1 MLFEYHSGQRWC
13 CSGLCQ
19 TAVFHERWFIYAA
32 LWLSASLSHCIQ
44 YFGLNV
50 VKSSKLGDEFSMVA
64 CYSHMIILV
73 GVMHSTIIV
82 RWEMLASTRPCRANR
97 TTRCGLL
104 FLLCRNINGDW
115 MLLSDRGQNQSSSQ
129 YLFGYRRKVLH
140 DLLVFGVKGQCD
152 FTDCKNLPGESRYS
166 NLLQS
171 QYAQSY
177 ATGLQK

>member
-50 VKSSKLGDEFSMVA
+50 VKSSKLDDEFSMVA

-73 GVMHSTIIV
+73 GVIHSTIIV
-82 RWEMLASTRPCRANR
+82 RWEMLASTEQLAVDYYSYCVGTLTVTGCSFQIEVKIKVAHSICLAIEEKFNVI
-97 TTRCGLL
+97 LL
-104 FLLCRNINGDW
+104 TAKTF
-115 MLLSDRGQNQSSSQ
+115 QV
-129 YLFGYRRKVLH
+129 KVDTQTFFKVNMHSLTQ
-140 DLLVFGVKGQCD
+140 L
-152 FTDCKNLPGESRYS
+152 DCKNRG
-166 NLLQS
+166 QS
-171 QYAQSY
+171 KVWIHLY
-177 ATGLQK
+177 